1 MAEKRTYLSRVV
13 VKAMGVFSGVQAL
26 NILCSVV
33 RCKLV
38 AMWIGPAGIGLFAI
52 WNSALDMINTA
63 TNLGV
68 RSSSVRDISAD
79 VSRGDRAAISRVVTV
94 VRRWSLWLGVAGAL
108 LTMAFAPLLSRISFG
123 DDRHVFGF
131 VALSVAVFVMSLSN
145 GEQAI
150 LQGTSMLAR
159 LAKATAS
166 GTVAGLVI
174 SVPLFY
180 FLRVDSVLLSV
191 IVCAVCSAL
200 FAFVYRN
207 REYPRAPLT
216 NREVMAQGRA
226 FVRLGIFMTV
236 GALLALVSNYAFVAY
251 LNWQGGEELVGYYQ
265 ASYTL
270 ANKYVGLVLA
280 ALGMEYYPRLS
291 RVATSRL
298 RLGLFTSQEINI
310 TLAVLTPMVMVMI
323 LLRQVV
329 VHLLY
334 TPQFEVVFTCLT
346 WMLVGMVLR
355 AISWCMS
362 FVILAKGDGKAYIV
376 TESLSVAVGFAL
388 NVIGY
393 SRYGLAGLGFS
404 FVLWYVIYNVIV
416 AAVIFGK
423 YKMRLHRSV
432 WGNMAAS
439 VALSVA
445 CAAMVECGQYAVAV
459 ALAAVA
465 IIMGFV
471 LMRKHLHL

>member
-1 MAEKRTYLSRVV
+1 
-13 VKAMGVFSGVQAL
+13 
-26 NILCSVV
+26 
-33 RCKLV
+33 
-38 AMWIGPAGIGLFAI
+38 
-52 WNSALDMINTA
+52 
-63 TNLGV
+63 
-68 RSSSVRDISAD
+68 
-79 VSRGDRAAISRVVTV
+79 
-94 VRRWSLWLGVAGAL
+94 
-108 LTMAFAPLLSRISFG
+108 
-123 DDRHVFGF
+123 
-131 VALSVAVFVMSLSN
+131 
-145 GEQAI
+145 
-150 LQGTSMLAR
+150 
-159 LAKATAS
+159 
-166 GTVAGLVI
+166 
-174 SVPLFY
+174 
-180 FLRVDSVLLSV
+180 
-191 IVCAVCSAL
+191 
-200 FAFVYRN
+200 
-207 REYPRAPLT
+207 
-216 NREVMAQGRA
+216 
-226 FVRLGIFMTV
+226 
-236 GALLALVSNYAFVAY
+236 
-251 LNWQGGEELVGYYQ
+251 
-265 ASYTL
+265 
-270 ANKYVGLVLA
+270 
-280 ALGMEYYPRLS
+280 
-291 RVATSRL
+291 
-298 RLGLFTSQEINI
+298 
-310 TLAVLTPMVMVMI
+310 MVMI

-355 AISWCMS
+355 AISWCIS

-376 TESLSVAVGFAL
+376 TESLSVTVGFAL